1 MLPKGR
7 KFFKVFL
14 ENMNR
19 NKLVKFRVTGLE
31 KLAIENR
38 AKNTGLS
45 TSEFCRNTA
54 LGTTVKS
61 KFTAEEFE
69 VYNTLT
75 IYHKNF
81 TALSNLFKRKDPSL
95 SNEVSLLAKQI
106 KSHLDKI
113 K

>member
-1 MLPKGR
+1 
-7 KFFKVFL
+7 
-14 ENMNR
+14 MNR

-45 TSEFCRNTA
+45 TSEFCRNVA

-61 KFTAEEFE
+61 KFTTEEFE
-69 VYNTLT
+69 AYRNLT
-75 IYHKNF
+75 AFHKNF

-95 SNEVSLLAKQI
+95 SNEASLLAKQI
-106 KSHLDKI
+106 KSHLDKL